1 MEATTTRQKKRSR
14 ARSRCFAR
22 EWKPRRTPRR
32 TRARNANASGAFY
45 LTLVPIRPRR
55 RGERLSLRTLPVVS
69 LRPLLPF
76 NPRPRRL
83 STPPDAFQ
91 LHPDIIASYGTTL
104 RERLA
109 AAEAAPARDVDVVGT
124 PGATAGTPARQ
135 HQQNLTPASASVHDF
150 ILRAAEDAAAARGLL
165 SSAKGSRG
173 GGAAD
178 VARKIETAVAEAEAS
193 WREEMTDLTRA
204 HALELEE
211 TREET
216 REARRRAEEAIA
228 RAEEAE
234 EKIED
239 ATSTVAATAA
249 LEDAMSLVEATR
261 AKLAAAKESEARAI
275 ASRDAAEA
283 AAEAER
289 DARGELAAER
299 ARLRSEL
306 ERASATS
313 RDLESALRD
322 ARDATKRA
330 VDDAVAAFKE
340 SNPPPPDVLTLA
352 SMREE
357 LDAMRRV
364 AEIQERE
371 VVRATAAAAESAAAG
386 GLDAAAAAA
395 SVPQALLERWRGEV
409 FRLLL
414 QLRQDPIV
422 AKEEARIAA
431 R

>member
-1 MEATTTRQKKRSR
+1 
-14 ARSRCFAR
+14 
-22 EWKPRRTPRR
+22 
-32 TRARNANASGAFY
+32 
-45 LTLVPIRPRR
+45 
-55 RGERLSLRTLPVVS
+55 
-69 LRPLLPF
+69 
-76 NPRPRRL
+76 
-83 STPPDAFQ
+83 
-91 LHPDIIASYGTTL
+91 
-104 RERLA
+104 
-109 AAEAAPARDVDVVGT
+109 
-124 PGATAGTPARQ
+124 
-135 HQQNLTPASASVHDF
+135 VHDF

>member
-1 MEATTTRQKKRSR
+1 
-14 ARSRCFAR
+14 
-22 EWKPRRTPRR
+22 
-32 TRARNANASGAFY
+32 
-45 LTLVPIRPRR
+45 
-55 RGERLSLRTLPVVS
+55 
-69 LRPLLPF
+69 
-76 NPRPRRL
+76 
-83 STPPDAFQ
+83 
-91 LHPDIIASYGTTL
+91 
-104 RERLA
+104 
-109 AAEAAPARDVDVVGT
+109 
-124 PGATAGTPARQ
+124 
-135 HQQNLTPASASVHDF
+135 VHDF

-234 EKIED
+234 RAAEEAEEKIED
-239 ATSTVAATAA
+239 ETSTVAATAA